1 MGRPFIEADHV
12 EEEWQ
17 QWIDW
22 LGRGSE
28 REAEGSQGIGEG
40 HEEEGIGSPAYDD
53 SDLMLD

>member
-22 LGRGSE
+22 DEVAS
-28 REAEGSQGIGEG
+28 EAEGSQGIGEG